1 MYEGLQ
7 RQTIGVTFSVISTE
21 KCSVEF
27 LPSPVGAY
35 KITSYTINDFDSAS
49 AVLQAEY
56 NGVTIKQVLT
66 ISVSRRGKVGQ
77 PGTNVRIV
85 YRGVY
90 SPDATYYGNS
100 ARVDVVKVESNPV
113 AYYRTHINTGS
124 VKGIH
129 PSGSTL

>member
-7 RQTIGVTFSVISTE
+7 RQTTGVEFSVVSQ
-21 KCSVEF
+21 KRCNVMF
-27 LPSPVGAY
+27 LPNQIGAY
-35 KITSYTINDFDSAS
+35 KITSYEVTPLDSAS

-56 NGVTIKQVLT
+56 DGVIIQQVLT
-66 ISVSRRGKVGQ
+66 ISVSRRGEVGE
-77 PGTNVRIV
+77 PGTNVPIV

-129 PSGSTL
+129 PSGSAL